1 MSVRVPAR
9 AAFLPALL
17 AFGLGAAAHA
27 AAPFARTQAPGFY
40 RMALGDF
47 EVTALSDGT
56 VAMPMG
62 TLLTNATPE
71 KLKEAFGRSF
81 LQDPL
86 EMSVTGYLVNTGTKL
101 VLIDAGAGT
110 FFGPT
115 LNKLAANL
123 RASGYGPDQVDE
135 VYITHP
141 HSDHVGGL
149 SAGGARVFVNATVRL
164 GKRDAEYWLSAATLE
179 AATGEQKGMIEDA
192 QAILR
197 PYQDAGRLKPIEADG
212 ELVPGIR
219 AVASHGHTP
228 GHTTYVVESKGQKML
243 VIGDLIHV
251 ASVQFASPE
260 VTIQFD
266 SDPVAA
272 AAQRKKAFAEGA
284 AEGSLFAIAH
294 VSFPGLGRLRVSGDG
309 YVFVPVN
316 YSSAP

>member
-1 MSVRVPAR
+1 MSVRVPVR
-9 AAFLPALL
+9 AAFLPAAL
-17 AFGLGAAAHA
+17 ALALGAVAHA
-27 AAPFARTQAPGFY
+27 SAPFARTQAPGFY

-62 TLLTNATPE
+62 TLLTNSTPE
-71 KLKEAFGRSF
+71 KLKEAFARSF

-101 VLIDAGAGT
+101 VLIDTGAGT
-110 FFGPT
+110 LFGPT

-123 RASGYGPDQVDE
+123 KASGYTPDQVDE

-141 HSDHVGGL
+141 HGDHVGGL
-149 SAGGARVFVNATVRL
+149 SVGGARVFVNATVRL
-164 GKRDAEYWLSAATLE
+164 GKRDADYWLSPATLE
-179 AATGEQKGMIEDA
+179 AAPAEQKGMIQGA
-192 QAILR
+192 QASLK
-197 PYQDAGRLKPIEADG
+197 PYQDAGRLKPIDADG
-212 ELVPGIR
+212 ELVPGVR
-219 AVASHGHTP
+219 AMASHGHTP
-228 GHTTYVVESKGQKML
+228 GHTTYVVESKGQKMV
-243 VIGDLIHV
+243 VIGDLMHV
-251 ASVQFASPE
+251 ASVQFANPE

-272 AAQRKKAFAEGA
+272 AAQRKKAYAEGA
-284 AEGSLFAIAH
+284 ANGYLFAIAH
-294 VSFPGLGRLRVSGDG
+294 VSFPGLGRLRAAGDG